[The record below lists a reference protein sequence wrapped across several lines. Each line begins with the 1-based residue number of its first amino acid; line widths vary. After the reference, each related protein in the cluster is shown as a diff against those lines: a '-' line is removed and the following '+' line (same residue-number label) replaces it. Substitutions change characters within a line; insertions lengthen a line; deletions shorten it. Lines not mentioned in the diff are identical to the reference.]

1 MGDSYA
7 SNMNWGSIFGN
18 VAFLI
23 ASATAWVLPGPP
35 CLPSYSSGSA
45 AGYFSRRTR
54 YALLCKAMLGTNRKY
69 CGRCRATEI
78 HSHDFSVIRVI
89 EPESGHPSPQTQLL
103 RVLPVN
109 RAIQHDSRYP
119 SHVHAPGLSHGSA
132 AVPQQR
138 QSDDTATQITNIS
151 GFRTSIFA
159 SSRDFPR
166 GAAALSGPGIWA
178 AVQYYSTDSDD
189 SGTRQFIVRSF
200 VQSRSD

>member
-7 SNMNWGSIFGN
+7 SNMTWGSIFGN

-45 AGYFSRRTR
+45 AGYFSSRTR

-119 SHVHAPGLSHGSA
+119 SHVHAPGLSYGSA

-138 QSDDTATQITNIS
+138 QSDDTATPDRETNPKHFLLQNIHIRIFSRLLPRS
-151 GFRTSIFA
+151 GGAFRTGDLGRRPILL
-159 SSRDFPR
+159 D
-166 GAAALSGPGIWA
+166 
-178 AVQYYSTDSDD
+178 
-189 SGTRQFIVRSF
+189 
-200 VQSRSD
+200 